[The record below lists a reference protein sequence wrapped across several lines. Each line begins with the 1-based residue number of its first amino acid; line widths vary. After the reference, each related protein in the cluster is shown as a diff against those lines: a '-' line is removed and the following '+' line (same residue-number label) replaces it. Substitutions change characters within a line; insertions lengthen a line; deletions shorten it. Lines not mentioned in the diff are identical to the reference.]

1 MKSKSISA
9 HDLSGKRYNFTDN
22 LYITGGAAGKIYN
35 VKGQPKLVA
44 KIFKKKQSK
53 NDSDRIREMVND
65 YKAGNV
71 KLDLVWENN
80 YKTKLG
86 TWPID
91 ILSDQRGNVI
101 GYLMPKANGIELLE
115 ITENNFRKNPNY
127 KSFSNTKNKFILCHR
142 LAVVF
147 SNFYKDGF
155 YSNGD
160 IKPQN
165 IFIDI
170 KGYPMILDLDNVT
183 IKKKN
188 KILKPKFVQFTPEYM
203 AHDWNGDIYSDYFS
217 IAVIFYEL
225 MFGIKPYV
233 GSLKSGKLP
242 RIKEKIDHR
251 YFVHGRKKREFSV
264 IPKPHDAF
272 NTLPSNLQTLFHKA
286 FDLDDKTKRPNMKEW
301 SQAFYQYLINKKT
314 ITPTYQPNVKTTK
327 KKRSTRKKKST
338 GTLFTPKT
346 TSATVQKPSGK
357 LSKKIN
363 YFKVPMAIRAP
374 LLAGFIILAF
384 MYITNQG
391 SNLWDSSTDVKED
404 QSYQEFLKD
413 HKVLHYFLYSK
424 HDGRFENTG
433 SSYEPFMLL
442 KRGAGKSGFD
452 IVILETTGN
461 TKTIYH
467 NGGKSL
473 MDFTYTNSYTYHPT
487 QSHYVTM
494 KKEDFYK
501 EMLIEIKY
509 MEADYDSWLNQE
521 TQYAYI
527 NEYYL
532 YNSADGIFGKDP
544 RLDVN
549 AELHPEKNWKYKEYF
564 KNREIELYPEEEE
577 EIEKFEEEVE
587 EEIEKFEEEINN
599 IEKSHLIEEPNNNS
613 YWEEPLEDF
622 EQKDEPEEDDE
633 APKDEEP
640 EKNKE
645 EILFDKISSLKNKGY
660 NFKKIGIEL
669 SITKKEAKA
678 IYKKYN

>member
-1 MKSKSISA
+1 MKSKSISV

-147 SNFYKDGF
+147 SNFYKDGL

-327 KKRSTRKKKST
+327 KKRSTRKRKST

-346 TSATVQKPSGK
+346 TSATATANTTTTPQKPAFNPQLFNKMRIEYWVSWLLLVIGCAYCGFTYSFLTLMVILGVW
-357 LSKKIN
+357 LSYYVN
-363 YFKVPMAIRAP
+363 YLNKRSI
-374 LLAGFIILAF
+374 
-384 MYITNQG
+384 
-391 SNLWDSSTDVKED
+391 K
-404 QSYQEFLKD
+404 
-413 HKVLHYFLYSK
+413 YFGIPWNK
-424 HDGRFENTG
+424 
-433 SSYEPFMLL
+433 LL
-442 KRGAGKSGFD
+442 KQNQKNKKTNLYIGLSLITVIALICSYIWFTKEPVKTSNIVGTWIYYDTQFD
-452 IVILETTGN
+452 EYDDDIEHWVELEIIRVSEGQYKYEITGV
-461 TKTIYH
+461 
-467 NGGKSL
+467 
-473 MDFTYTNSYTYHPT
+473 MDDLRNDRFDKRFYTNGEF
-487 QSHYVTM
+487 
-494 KKEDFYK
+494 KKWIRSNQWRFDKPISGNEPIFGGRSKAENAY
-501 EMLIEIKY
+501 IEIPP
-509 MEADYDSWLNQE
+509 DHWDN
-521 TQYAYI
+521 
-527 NEYYL
+527 
-532 YNSADGIFGKDP
+532 
-544 RLDVN
+544 
-549 AELHPEKNWKYKEYF
+549 YKPSSITVAF
-564 KNREIELYPEEEE
+564 DKNRELLMFFRDRFY
-577 EIEKFEEEVE
+577 
-587 EEIEKFEEEINN
+587 
-599 IEKSHLIEEPNNNS
+599 
-613 YWEEPLEDF
+613 
-622 EQKDEPEEDDE
+622 
-633 APKDEEP
+633 A
-640 EKNKE
+640 KN
-645 EILFDKISSLKNKGY
+645 LKGKRQRD
-660 NFKKIGIEL
+660 
-669 SITKKEAKA
+669 
-678 IYKKYN
+678 

>member
-1 MKSKSISA
+1 MGQTFLTS
-9 HDLSGKRYNFTDN
+9 
-22 LYITGGAAGKIYN
+22 AGKKITLGKQLGSGGSATVYLTN
-35 VKGQPKLVA
+35 QKGKIA
-44 KIFKKKQSK
+44 KIFHLHVIKPNMEPRLKF
-53 NDSDRIREMVND
+53 MVND
-65 YKAGNV
+65 FKTGKIQTNLTWKDGYKQQIF
-71 KLDLVWENN
+71 
-80 YKTKLG
+80 
-86 TWPID
+86 TWPEEVLYNSKGEFSGFIRED
-91 ILSDQRGNVI
+91 LGGDNDVI
-101 GYLMPKANGIELLE
+101 RLDYIIKDYYYGKQKWKGFNKL
-115 ITENNFRKNPNY
+115 
-127 KSFSNTKNKFILCHR
+127 KNKYILAQR
-142 LAVVF
+142 LAEVF
-147 SNFYKDGF
+147 ARFYQEEN
-155 YSNGD
+155 YQNGD
-160 IKPQN
+160 IKPEN
-165 IFIDI
+165 LMVN
-170 KGYPMILDLDNVT
+170 KNGYPIIFDIDNVS
-183 IKKKN
+183 IKQGKKWLIPDVKMN
-188 KILKPKFVQFTPEYM
+188 TPNYRAPEWSEY
-203 AHDWNGDIYSDYFS
+203 DVNSDYFT
-217 IAVIFYEL
+217 IAVIFYQLLFKLHPYDGGTTTYGEL
-225 MFGIKPYV
+225 LVPQSIIKGLYVHGPKRSSYIKPHEEHDAI
-233 GSLKSGKLP
+233 LLLP
-242 RIKEKIDHR
+242 KEIRDLFYR
-251 YFVHGRKKREFSV
+251 AFCGAANTR
-264 IPKPHDAF
+264 PKPAEWASVLLKNMNSIQF
-272 NTLPSNLQTLFHKA
+272 NA
-286 FDLDDKTKRPNMKEW
+286 
-301 SQAFYQYLINKKT
+301 INKKL
-314 ITPTYQPNVKTTK
+314 QPAPPVKI

-363 YFKVPMAIRAP
+363 YFKVPMAIRAL

-442 KRGAGKSGFD
+442 KRGAGNSGFD

-467 NGGKSL
+467 NGSKSL
-473 MDFTYTNSYTYHPT
+473 MDFTYTDSYTYLPS

-501 EMLIEIKY
+501 EMLVEIKY
-509 MEADYDSWLNQE
+509 MEADYDSWVNQE

-532 YNSADGIFGKDP
+532 YNSVDDVFGKDP
-544 RLDVN
+544 RLDLN

-564 KNREIELYPEEEE
+564 KNRELNKYQE
-577 EIEKFEEEVE
+577 EIGKL
-587 EEIEKFEEEINN
+587 EEEINN

-613 YWEEPLEDF
+613 YREEPLEDF
-622 EQKDEPEEDDE
+622 EQKEEPEEDDE